1 MGRDRAHLSAGA
13 LALSLVLLPADA
25 APAQP
30 VARVAIENATAGP
43 VRLSPGADLIGTAMP
58 ALPAEIAP
66 GSRVGPF
73 AIASPFPSA
82 AGGRFAYA
90 DAQGRRCAV
99 TISRTRTSLSGPY
112 SWPSARA
119 SADRGLACRAEIVE
133 AAPDGGFSVLIR
145 LE

>member
-1 MGRDRAHLSAGA
+1 MGRDRAHLSACA
-13 LALSLVLLPADA
+13 LALCLLIRADA
-25 APAQP
+25 AFAQP

-43 VRLSPGADLIGTAMP
+43 MRLSPGADLIGTAVP

-73 AIASPFPSA
+73 SIASPFPSA

-99 TISRTRTSLSGPY
+99 IISRTRTTLSGSF
-112 SWPSARA
+112 SWPNAA
-119 SADRGLACRAEIVE
+119 ANADRGLACRAEILE
-133 AAPDGGFSVLIR
+133 ATPDGGFSVLIR